1 MNTGQ
6 HLASLSSLPSGS
18 ALAHLLAATSGT
30 GIQSKM
36 VFASTFTVL
45 IDEPVLHVGFPNKE
59 IKPARQVA
67 EVDVKPGKEIKR
79 LFIETRPEDIVV
91 TTSANT
97 LTVVEVKV

>member
-1 MNTGQ
+1 MSAVWPTPNEV
-6 HLASLSSLPSGS
+6 LAGVQYGPNGVDFVGTLS
-18 ALAHLLAATSGT
+18 A
-30 GIQSKM
+30 